1 MRSYTFH
8 ITKVVQVNNEQRVAM
23 QFLMC
28 KMMTSFVSSVLTKA
42 TQQQQR
48 KMHRNDKTAA
58 FADQFRQHCRHCL
71 LLRSL
76 RKAFFTRS
84 GRVFFWPSKTALKV
98 LKVDYSVQKMNSTF
112 EQPKLVCTPAE
123 NCKIDIFKHMG
134 ARFQKPPKLGFI
146 CIYVHIYSRIL
157 DKWMVLGKNER
168 YF

>member
-1 MRSYTFH
+1 MLFLIPVLLAKKYKCCNDYLGNTYVLFLNVRSYTFH

-58 FADQFRQHCRHCL
+58 FADQFHQHCRHCLL

-84 GRVFFWPSKTALKV
+84 GRVFYWPSKTALKV
-98 LKVDYSVQKMNSTF
+98 LKVDYRGQKINSGFDKGLGTINLRRATTM
-112 EQPKLVCTPAE
+112 Q
-123 NCKIDIFKHMG
+123 CKAKSSESIQIK
-134 ARFQKPPKLGFI
+134 
-146 CIYVHIYSRIL
+146 
-157 DKWMVLGKNER
+157 
-168 YF
+168 

>member
-1 MRSYTFH
+1 
-8 ITKVVQVNNEQRVAM
+8 M

-84 GRVFFWPSKTALKV
+84 GGVFYWPSKTALKV
-98 LKVDYSVQKMNSTF
+98 LKVDYRGQKINSAFDKGLRTINLQRASTMKSTAKSSESFEIKWLYLEWTF
-112 EQPKLVCTPAE
+112 L
-123 NCKIDIFKHMG
+123 
-134 ARFQKPPKLGFI
+134 
-146 CIYVHIYSRIL
+146 IL
-157 DKWMVLGKNER
+157 SNRKNEDQ
-168 YF
+168 YGQAKI